1 MSHAQPISLVTGL
14 GGLMSRFKLGTGFCI
29 SMLVLMSAGS
39 VRAATLYVNCG
50 AKEGLHSIGAALR
63 VLQRAQEQSPSTI
76 NVSGACHENVVIQS
90 LDRLT
95 LNAVNGASVS
105 DASGGTLDVMSI
117 QDSREVAIN

>member
-1 MSHAQPISLVTGL
+1 MSRAQLISLVTV
-14 GGLMSRFKLGTGFCI
+14 GGFMSRFKLGTGFCI

-105 DASGGTLDVMSI
+105 DASGGTLDV
-117 QDSREVAIN
+117 